1 MQAVKVNRGL
11 LAAGL
16 LAALLAGCSMTPG
29 QEDTARR
36 TASGAGIGVAAGAVV
51 GELAT
56 GQPLHGAAIGAAAGA
71 GLGAG
76 GGYIVDQRKKREDAE
91 AQSQRL
97 QQENQ
102 QLQQQ
107 SQ

>member
-1 MQAVKVNRGL
+1 MALRTVTDGLKEQLIMQAVKVNRGF

-36 TASGAGIGVAAGAVV
+36 TASGAGIGVAAGALV

-71 GLGAG
+71 VG
-76 GGYIVDQRKKREDAE
+76 GWLYDHHKKKTETSGY
-91 AQSQRL
+91 
-97 QQENQ
+97 
-102 QLQQQ
+102 
-107 SQ
+107 